1 MSDPTDYHRKLAD
14 KLAEIAIRAFMDWQD
29 TDRDEDWPES
39 VVPDVAAVLASEQV
53 VSHEQHEKA
62 IYAFEDRTFEWA
74 AVATELAALREAMEA
89 SLKST
94 SLDVALDTINDALRS
109 TGDSD
114 E

>member
-1 MSDPTDYHRKLAD
+1 MTSVAMSEPTDYQQKLAD

-53 VSHEQHEKA
+53 MSQAEVLIIQQEYAAKVCGLEQQ
-62 IYAFEDRTFEWA
+62 
-74 AVATELAALREAMEA
+74 LA
-89 SLKST
+89 
-94 SLDVALDTINDALRS
+94 ALRS

-114 E
+114 G